1 VAFALAMLFVAF
13 AVLVVALAALFM
25 FMAFVV
31 FAMLRVTLGM
41 LVMSAFAVRG
51 MFLWSLALMPWL
63 AVGCMFRCRLADM
76 RVCTCRPLLLEALE
90 TAGKAEQRY

>member
-1 VAFALAMLFVAF
+1 
-13 AVLVVALAALFM
+13 
-25 FMAFVV
+25 
-31 FAMLRVTLGM
+31 
-41 LVMSAFAVRG
+41 

-63 AVGCMFRCRLADM
+63 AVRCMFRCRLAGM